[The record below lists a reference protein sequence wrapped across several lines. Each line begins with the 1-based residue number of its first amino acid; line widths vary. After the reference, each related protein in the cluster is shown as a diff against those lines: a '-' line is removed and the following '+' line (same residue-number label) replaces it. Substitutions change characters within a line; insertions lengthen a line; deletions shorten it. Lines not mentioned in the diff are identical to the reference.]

1 MSGGRYRNRTRD
13 PTEVSAYR
21 FQGGLCAMHAIFH
34 LAEDEGIEPPLSDL
48 ETDMLTTDINPLYNH
63 A

>member
-1 MSGGRYRNRTRD
+1 
-13 PTEVSAYR
+13 
-21 FQGGLCAMHAIFH
+21 MHAIFH